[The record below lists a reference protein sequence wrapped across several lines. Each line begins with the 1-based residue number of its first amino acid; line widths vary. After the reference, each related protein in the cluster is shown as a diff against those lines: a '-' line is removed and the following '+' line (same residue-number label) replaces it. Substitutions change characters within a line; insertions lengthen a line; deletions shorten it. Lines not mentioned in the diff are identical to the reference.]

1 MRLSISG
8 TYSSGKTF
16 TAMALSHHTGIPR
29 SPAKTIRE
37 IMPDAVPGK
46 SLTEVT
52 PAEYIQLAVRRHVG
66 RAVSEALL
74 GDSFIAD
81 GSSLQEWTYAAAR
94 VEFGMNPGAYADGH
108 RPEKTPEILFFQE
121 VTAQLG
127 HAFRQHVQESFDGF
141 VHLRN
146 EFPLGSDGHRPM
158 NEQFRAACDDMLLS
172 ALEELGMPYLLI
184 GGSISERLTGIV
196 EYFDLPVVCGTE
208 EAIALAAEDY
218 SKVDWRLEQVR
229 ARSRVPAAAGAGVGA
244 AAV

>member
-8 TYSSGKTF
+8 TYSAGKTF

-46 SLTEVT
+46 ALTEVT

-66 RAVSEALL
+66 RAVNEALL
-74 GDSFIAD
+74 GTSFIAD

-94 VEFGMNPGAYADGH
+94 VEFGMDPGAFVDGPP
-108 RPEKTPEILFFQE
+108 PEKTPEMAFFGE

-127 HAFRQHVQESFDGF
+127 HAFRQHVKESFDGF

-146 EFPLGSDGHRPM
+146 EFPLGADGHRPM
-158 NEQFRAACDDMLLS
+158 NERFRSRCDDMLLR
-172 ALEELGMPYLLI
+172 ALDELEIPYIAL
-184 GGSISERLTGIV
+184 GGSVPERLEAIV
-196 EYFDLPVVCGTE
+196 RRFDLPVVRDVE
-208 EAIALAAEDY
+208 EAIELAAQDY
-218 SKVDWRLEQVR
+218 AKVDWRLEKV
-229 ARSRVPAAAGAGVGA
+229 RSRSAAATAAAGA
-244 AAV
+244 AV

>member
-8 TYSSGKTF
+8 TYSAGKTF
-16 TAMALSHHTGIPR
+16 TAMALSHFTGIPR

-46 SLTEVT
+46 ALTEVT

-66 RAVSEALL
+66 RAVNEALL

-94 VEFGMNPGAYADGH
+94 VEFGMDPGAHVDGPPPA
-108 RPEKTPEILFFQE
+108 RTPEMAFFEE

-127 HAFRQHVQESFDGF
+127 HAFRQHVKESFDGF

-146 EFPLGSDGHRPM
+146 EFPLGADGHRPM
-158 NEQFRAACDDMLLS
+158 NERFRSSCDDMLLR
-172 ALEELGMPYLLI
+172 ALDDMQIRYIAI
-184 GGSISERLTGIV
+184 GGSIPERLVSIV
-196 EYFDLPVVCGTE
+196 REFDLPVVRGID
-208 EAIALAAEDY
+208 EAISLAEADY
-218 SKVDWRLEQVR
+218 AKVDWRLEKVR
-229 ARSRVPAAAGAGVGA
+229 TQSAAAA
-244 AAV
+244 AAVSV

>member
-8 TYSSGKTF
+8 TYSAGKTF
-16 TAMALSHHTGIPR
+16 TAMALSHFTGIPR

-46 SLTEVT
+46 ALTEVT

-66 RAVSEALL
+66 RAVNEALL

-94 VEFGMNPGAYADGH
+94 VEFGMDPGAHADGPPPV
-108 RPEKTPEILFFQE
+108 RTAEMAFFEE

-127 HAFRQHVQESFDGF
+127 HAFRQHVKESFDGF

-146 EFPLGSDGHRPM
+146 EFPLGADGHRPM
-158 NEQFRAACDDMLLS
+158 NERFRSSCDEMLLRALDDM
-172 ALEELGMPYLLI
+172 EIPYIAI
-184 GGSISERLTGIV
+184 GGSIPERLVAIV
-196 EYFDLPVVCGTE
+196 REFDLPVVRGID
-208 EAIALAAEDY
+208 EAIALADADY
-218 SKVDWRLEQVR
+218 SKVDWRLEKVR
-229 ARSRVPAAAGAGVGA
+229 AQSAAAA
-244 AAV
+244 AAVPV